1 MRILASITTAVTAY
15 LAAGI
20 LTGYTR
26 SISRRQATK
35 RHPSRYR
42 LWLAQAGSDLSPLQ
56 FSCGSGLLA
65 VVTLVLLS
73 VVTAAWWLAIMP
85 ALVVALLPYA
95 FYSRRRSERL
105 RLIRHAWPDALRDAL
120 AAISA
125 GSTLTVA
132 LSELAERGPA
142 PLRPAFGRFRLMAR
156 MMGVVS
162 ALEMVKE
169 ELSDPSSDRVLEVLV
184 LAYEHGGGLVS
195 EVLRDLI
202 GEITE
207 DLRLEAE
214 IRADGT
220 EQRIE
225 SWVVVLIP
233 WILLLFLTQTS
244 DQYRAFYR
252 SGSGLVVVLLAVLWT
267 LIGVALLRYIS
278 RSTTEP
284 RVLVG
289 AGVIHDQSAER

>member
-1 MRILASITTAVTAY
+1 MRILAPLMTAVAAY
-15 LAAGI
+15 LVAGL

-26 SISRRQATK
+26 SISRRPTTK
-35 RHPSRYR
+35 RNPSRHS
-42 LWLAQAGSDLSPLQ
+42 LWLVQAGSHLSPLQ
-56 FSCGSGLLA
+56 FWCGSGALA
-65 VVTLVLLS
+65 VVTLVLLT
-73 VVTAAWWLAIMP
+73 VVTAAWWLAMMP
-85 ALVVALLPYA
+85 ALVVGLLPYA
-95 FYSRRRSERL
+95 FYSRRRTGRL

-120 AAISA
+120 AMISS

-132 LSELAERGPA
+132 LGELAERGPA

-156 MMGVVS
+156 MMGVVP
-162 ALEMVKE
+162 ALEVVKE
-169 ELSDPSSDRVLEVLV
+169 ELSDPGSDRVLEVLV
-184 LAYEHGGGLVS
+184 LAYEHGGGLVT
-195 EVLRDLI
+195 EVLRDLV

-244 DQYRAFYR
+244 DQYQAFYR
-252 SGSGLVVVLLAVLWT
+252 SGSGLMVVLLAVLWT

-278 RSTTEP
+278 RSTAEP

-289 AGVIHDQSAER
+289 ARATSDRAARR

>member
-1 MRILASITTAVTAY
+1 MRLLASLATAVAAY
-15 LAAGI
+15 MAAG
-20 LTGYTR
+20 LFTGYTAAV
-26 SISRRQATK
+26 RRRRAA
-35 RHPSRYR
+35 RRDLSRYH
-42 LWLAQAGSDLSPLQ
+42 LWLVQAGSDLSPLQ
-56 FSCGSGLLA
+56 FLAGSGVLGLATLA
-65 VVTLVLLS
+65 VLT

-85 ALVVALLPYA
+85 AVVMALSPYA
-95 FYSRRRSERL
+95 FYTRRRRERL
-105 RLIRHAWPDALRDAL
+105 RQIRQAWPDALRDAL

-125 GSTLTVA
+125 GSTLTLA
-132 LSELAERGPA
+132 LGDLAERGPA

-156 MMGVVS
+156 MMGVVPG
-162 ALEMVKE
+162 LELMKE
-169 ELSDPSSDRVLEVLV
+169 ELGDPNSDRILEVLV
-184 LAYEHGGGLVS
+184 LAHEHGGALVA

-233 WILLLFLTQTS
+233 WLLLLFLTQTS

-252 SGSGLVVVLLAVLWT
+252 SGSGLVVVLAAVVWSV
-267 LIGVALLRYIS
+267 IGVALLRYIG
-278 RSTTEP
+278 RSTGEP
-284 RVLVG
+284 RVLAG
-289 AGVIHDQSAER
+289 AGGAGKGRWR